1 MQPKEPSNEPA
12 PNGGARKA
20 YEPGNQ
26 QAPLG
31 EVRSVRPE
39 GEPIRAN
46 YPGEAP
52 NTNGGARPGYDDE
65 GNPLP
70 GAEGGVKLDDFTR
83 INNRDND
90 GQIDRNLDRN
100 PVDLAGPGNG
110 TDGGAHDDGPHNG
123 GPEQGANGE
132 AVPVDE
138 YEHSVGSGNNPR
150 VVPVEEY
157 ATGHNDEPRNRGV
170 HEPVGDDIGHA
181 PPEGTRVDADCD
193 DDEEPPPSEHRGS
206 PGYGQPGIGIVVDPV
221 IREGRHGG
229 VPDYEPVGDNIDDL
243 EPPAGHGDPP
253 KGYPGEGTGAPP
265 QVVLQPSIP
274 EQPAAR
280 AAEPPPAP
288 PDARTIDVFETAAA
302 PAPATEDP
310 AGSGVVVTRAG
321 ETPPVSSEH
330 AIPYSP
336 DNGPTITGTSGTA
349 PLEYPG
355 TQAAYAEAPAET
367 EAELSPEVAGLV
379 GALRAAVAGPSR
391 PAEAPKEETD
401 DPNLLERIIDRVK
414 DTLFGGDGEPSDR
427 ELADHV
433 SSLEPEEVEQLS
445 RLPSLFGTAPAA
457 GEVSTDEGDGGDDA
471 DE

>member
-31 EVRSVRPE
+31 EGRSVRPE

-52 NTNGGARPGYDDE
+52 NTNGEANGGARPGYDDQ

-70 GAEGGVKLDDFTR
+70 GAEGRVNLDDFTR
-83 INNRDND
+83 TNDRDND
-90 GQIDRNLDRN
+90 GQIDRN

-110 TDGGAHDDGPHNG
+110 TNGGNHDDALQNPNQ
-123 GPEQGANGE
+123 EQGANDE
-132 AVPVDE
+132 AVPIDE
-138 YEHSVGSGNNPR
+138 YEHSGGSGNNAR

-157 ATGHNDEPRNRGV
+157 ATGRHDEPRNRGV
-170 HEPVGDDIGHA
+170 HEPVGDDTVHA

-265 QVVLQPSIP
+265 QVVLQPLIP

-302 PAPATEDP
+302 PAPAPESPGP
-310 AGSGVVVTRAG
+310 AGLVVSLTG
-321 ETPPVSSEH
+321 ESSPVSDN

-336 DNGPTITGTSGTA
+336 ENGPTITGTSGTA
-349 PLEYPG
+349 QLEYPG
-355 TQAAYAEAPAET
+355 TQQAYAQAPAET
-367 EAELSPEVAGLV
+367 EGEISPEVAGLV

-391 PAEAPKEETD
+391 AAEGPKEETD

-433 SSLEPEEVEQLS
+433 SSLGPEEVDQLS
-445 RLPSLFGTAPAA
+445 RLPSLLGAAAAA
-457 GEVSTDEGDGGDDA
+457 GEVPTEEADDGDEV